1 MRTLRVG
8 IATYEQM
15 KARTLAAVN
24 GEIVPAADDPKVWF
38 TTVESFAKVLS
49 PANRHLLGLIASAK
63 PDSLANLGELSGRAV
78 SNLSRTLRTMER
90 YGLVELAKG
99 RSGKIVP
106 SLRYDLIELELP
118 LTSSAAQAGKAAA

>member
-38 TTVESFAKVLS
+38 TTVESFARVLS

-106 SLRYDLIELELP
+106 RLRYDLIELELP